1 MYYLDMLAET
11 LKQKSFFSFIFLF
24 PRLPQQ
30 PQSHR
35 CLCVCGSSW
44 SLAHCKRKRSSLGS
58 DADPRTELIGF
69 S

>member
-35 CLCVCGSSW
+35 CLCVW
-44 SLAHCKRKRSSLGS
+44 QQLVLGS
-58 DADPRTELIGF
+58 LQEEKVLFGK
-69 S
+69 